1 MPRKDKVITPSVTEK
16 LQSLGYSVA
25 DWDDSKTDKKLNED
39 ILTALSTASKEQN
52 GKEGYPDRIYFNKI
66 EKLLILVE
74 EKTKI
79 SAHNLDSIKKGAV
92 EGIKWFLSFFNNEI
106 FKNYKILGIAVSGD
120 LNDEYGHKFSC
131 YTIKNKKID
140 FLPEITNFT
149 TEENFLSI
157 FNTFNEEEAIKTVSI
172 VSKTINNL
180 LRNIDSQKRPVLL
193 SALMISLFKTKD
205 YENTFVNLYKNMSGK
220 DILSNLYGKVK
231 EILEKENVPTEK
243 IEVLK
248 AELDTIANDRVLQTT
263 DILKTILEKLEKDVI
278 PLFNNS
284 FFTKSNYDVMGK
296 FYEEFLRY
304 AGVSNVKKGI
314 VLTPR
319 HITNLFTKLVPIK
332 SDDVIL
338 DLCCGTGA
346 FLIAGMN
353 RIISLIESSGRSDKI
368 EAIKNVKEKQLLGFE
383 LNTTMYICAIS
394 NMLFRG
400 DGKSNIYNFD
410 SIKDERTNKILEKMK
425 PTIGFIN
432 PPYSGKENKE
442 NPTPK

>member
-180 LRNIDSQKRPVLL
+180 LKNIDSQKRPVLL
-193 SALMISLFKTKD
+193 
-205 YENTFVNLYKNMSGK
+205 
-220 DILSNLYGKVK
+220 
-231 EILEKENVPTEK
+231 
-243 IEVLK
+243 
-248 AELDTIANDRVLQTT
+248 
-263 DILKTILEKLEKDVI
+263 
-278 PLFNNS
+278 
-284 FFTKSNYDVMGK
+284 
-296 FYEEFLRY
+296 
-304 AGVSNVKKGI
+304 
-314 VLTPR
+314 
-319 HITNLFTKLVPIK
+319 
-332 SDDVIL
+332 
-338 DLCCGTGA
+338 
-346 FLIAGMN
+346 
-353 RIISLIESSGRSDKI
+353 
-368 EAIKNVKEKQLLGFE
+368 
-383 LNTTMYICAIS
+383 
-394 NMLFRG
+394 
-400 DGKSNIYNFD
+400 
-410 SIKDERTNKILEKMK
+410 
-425 PTIGFIN
+425 
-432 PPYSGKENKE
+432 
-442 NPTPK
+442 